1 LRFEESWVSAEH
13 LSRSPWELPKSNLNL
28 LGYEQTMNSS

>member
-1 LRFEESWVSAEH
+1 LKNRGFQLNILVD
-13 LSRSPWELPKSNLNL
+13 LPPWELPKSNLNL